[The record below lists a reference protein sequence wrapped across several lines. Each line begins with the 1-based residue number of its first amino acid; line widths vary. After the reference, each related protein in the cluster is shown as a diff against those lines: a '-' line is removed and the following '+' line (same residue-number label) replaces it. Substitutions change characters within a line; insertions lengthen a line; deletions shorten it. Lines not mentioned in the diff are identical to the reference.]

1 MLQVVSNKSLEHR
14 DLVIHNDAGGTL
26 VSLLASI
33 SSFPKIERLAG
44 HTWIVHGLGT
54 LGLCFLRFFR
64 APLSNHIS
72 CCDPLDTWYALL
84 GRATWMRKPSGK
96 YAPVRAYYFG
106 SSNLNE
112 SSNANNEE

>member
-1 MLQVVSNKSLEHR
+1 MLQVISDKGLECR

-33 SSFPKIERLAG
+33 SSFPKIERLAQLL
-44 HTWIVHGLGT
+44 HGLGM

-64 APLSNHIS
+64 APIDNHLS

-84 GRATWMRKPSGK
+84 VRATWVRKPSGK
-96 YAPVRAYYFG
+96 YAPVRAYYFD